1 MGASPSSPTKTESC
15 KRRIR
20 KGLHRLWVD
29 PPAFCRPGASPVT
42 DLFHWE
48 VIIDG
53 PDGTPYAGGT
63 FPVDVQF
70 ADDHPFKP
78 PKICFKTKVY
88 HPNIDSEG
96 EMVLDIFHDEWSPA
110 LTIEMLL
117 LSIVSV
123 LYDPMLDHPVNDH
136 IARLYKTDIKMYE
149 RKARKWTRRYAS
161 APVASYYPEKGDEN
175 WEDYCDAIAAHKV
188 VTLCHKSQPS

>member
-1 MGASPSSPTKTESC
+1 MGASPSSSTKTESC

-48 VIIDG
+48 
-53 PDGTPYAGGT
+53 
-63 FPVDVQF
+63 
-70 ADDHPFKP
+70 
-78 PKICFKTKVY
+78 VY

-136 IARLYKTDIKMYE
+136 IARLYMTDIKMYE

-161 APVASYYPEKGDEN
+161 TPVAS
-175 WEDYCDAIAAHKV
+175 
-188 VTLCHKSQPS
+188 